1 VSTKT
6 QNKNQTEE
14 GKKILYRL
22 LILAVAVVYVLVFI
36 LDYML
41 QLHFTFFLLLSLFGF
56 VIVTLIYMWTKISNT
71 QIDESAIAEEE
82 SGQPE
87 NSIAEANLISEYN
100 FFDDAVIIISPVTG
114 LTIDCTNAAA
124 RMFETTVSS
133 LIGIDLTSLFDSSW
147 RAEERNKI
155 KDGLDKNA
163 NVRLNGIFKTSKGTV
178 FHGELEAVKKISGD
192 RRVISVRITSVESPI
207 ERTQVEVKPAS
218 TFENI
223 THGQQEDVA
232 MQILDAASMA
242 IAVIGTNYKFIKV
255 NRSFA
260 NLLAYTES
268 ELLNLSILD
277 LIPAEDKQTERN
289 LLSSLFSGE
298 LPSSKKEKR
307 LVRRNNEIIW
317 VNSSASVSRDAN
329 GSPKFIIS
337 LTENITQRKR
347 IEKVVNDNRSRLSSL
362 VENAEYSILSVDR
375 RHSILLI
382 NSRLAD
388 QLYAQTGVIVE
399 TGFNLLEIL
408 PEDFHKD
415 YLEMHD
421 RAFKGE
427 EFILEK
433 KIVVNGKPEHI
444 EVIITPVKDE
454 AGYVKSISIFGHNVS
469 KRKEV
474 ELKLMKAKE
483 EAEAATQAK
492 SGFLA
497 TMSHE
502 IRTPLN
508 GVIGMGRLLNQTAL
522 SEKQQEFVDSI
533 VLSGEALLSVIN
545 DILDFSKIE
554 SSKMELERK
563 PFALKRCIEETFDL
577 LASKAV
583 EKNLSLHYTIARD
596 VPGFIYGDITRLR
609 QILLNLVSNALK
621 FTQKGSITVRVS
633 KVSSIKD
640 DLNIQFE
647 VQDTGVGIP
656 KDRISKLFA
665 AFSQADASTSRTYGG
680 TGLGLAISK
689 NLVELMG
696 GKIYVESVE
705 SEGSNFI
712 FNIHVAE
719 VPKEE
724 IPKFQKS
731 GTGKFANSMV
741 LIISDDKTEADLY
754 ANYFKRWSLIPIV
767 ANDVQSGLK
776 LLREKGDYNIVLIDA
791 QLITSKALVVAQE
804 VRTIKNK
811 EILPIVMYNVDKA
824 DEIFFDYTNEVVS
837 AVIPMN
843 VDRSKVLDI
852 LISVFS
858 IENHQRN
865 QHEKSF
871 EGMSKKLGEEIPLD
885 ILIAEDNLIN
895 QKLAQNI
902 FEGLGYK
909 PVMASNGLQV
919 LDQLRAKSFDL
930 IFMDVQMPE
939 MDGMETTRFII
950 HKLKPEKKP
959 VIIAMTAFAL
969 EGDKEKCL
977 EAGMDDY
984 ISKPFMIEEI
994 VERIKKWGGRFRD
1007 SQKNMDEKITTT
1019 TNNGSAILYEP
1030 TLMKLKEMTS
1040 GADPSFFSQ
1049 VIKMFVD
1056 QSSEIVEQIAG
1067 LLPVMDLPQMASLA
1081 HKLKGSALN
1090 LGANKLAETCR
1101 IIEIKGKD
1109 LDSYGM
1115 SDLVGRLK
1123 VELADTKKEIEK
1135 YL

>member
-1 VSTKT
+1 MSPQT
-6 QNKNQTEE
+6 QNKNHTEE

-56 VIVTLIYMWTKISNT
+56 VIVTLIYMWMKISNT
-71 QIDESAIAEEE
+71 PDEVIPVTENEP
-82 SGQPE
+82 QPAT
-87 NSIAEANLISEYN
+87 NNLPDAGLLTDYN
-100 FFDDAVIIISPVTG
+100 LFDDAVVIVSPVTG
-114 LTIDCTNAAA
+114 LTIDCSKAAA
-124 RMFETTVSS
+124 TLFETSVSS
-133 LIGIDLTSLFDSSW
+133 MIGIDLTALFDSSW
-147 RAEERNKI
+147 KAEDRNKI
-155 KDGLDKNA
+155 KEGLDKQNY
-163 NVRLNGIFKTSKGTV
+163 VKVIGVFKTHQKKV
-178 FHGELEAVKKISGD
+178 FHAELEAVKKIAD
-192 RRVISVRITSVESPI
+192 DHRVISVRITPVEKPSDIDSVVDRKSSSNEQPEI
-207 ERTQVEVKPAS
+207 AGQ
-218 TFENI
+218 ENS
-223 THGQQEDVA
+223 A
-232 MQILDAASMA
+232 LQILDAASMPIA
-242 IAVIGTNYKFIKV
+242 IIGTNYKFIRV
-255 NRSFA
+255 NRAFA

-268 ELLNLSILD
+268 ELLSLSILD
-277 LIPAEDKQTERN
+277 IVPQEDKQAERN
-289 LLSSLFSGE
+289 LLSALFRGE

-307 LVRRNNEIIW
+307 LIRRNNEIIW
-317 VNSSASVSRDAN
+317 VNTSASVSLDAN
-329 GSPKFIIS
+329 GSPKYVIS
-337 LTENITQRKR
+337 LNENITQRKR
-347 IEKVVNDNRSRLSSL
+347 IEKIVNLNRNRLNSL
-362 VENAEYSILSVDR
+362 VENAEYSILSVDK
-375 RHSILLI
+375 RHTILLI
-382 NSRLAD
+382 NSRLCD

-408 PEDFHKD
+408 PDDFHKN
-415 YLEMHD
+415 YLEVHE

-433 KIVVNGKPEHI
+433 KIIVNGKPVHLEI
-444 EVIITPVKDE
+444 IITPVKDE
-454 AGYVKSISIFGHNVS
+454 TGFVKSVSIFGHDIS
-469 KRKEV
+469 KRKDA
-474 ELKLMKAKE
+474 ELKLLKAKE

-583 EKNLSLHYTIARD
+583 EKNLALHYTIARD
-596 VPGFIYGDITRLR
+596 VPAFVYGDITRLR

-621 FTQKGSITVRVS
+621 FTQKGSITIRVS
-633 KVSSIKD
+633 KLTSVKN

-647 VQDTGVGIP
+647 VKDTGIGIP
-656 KDRISKLFA
+656 KDKIGRLFT
-665 AFSQADASTSRTYGG
+665 AFSQADASTSKTYGG

-696 GKIYVESVE
+696 GAIRVESI
-705 SEGSNFI
+705 EGSGSDFI
-712 FNIHVAE
+712 FNIHVEE
-719 VPKEE
+719 VPKSE
-724 IPKFQKS
+724 IPKFQRS

-767 ANDVQSGLK
+767 ADDVATGMK
-776 LLREKGDYNIVLIDA
+776 LIREKSDYNIVLIDA

-804 VRTIKNK
+804 VRTIRNK
-811 EILPIVMYNVDKA
+811 ETLPIVMFNVDKA
-824 DEIFFDYTNEVVS
+824 DEMFFDYTNEVVS
-837 AVIPMN
+837 AVIPKN

-871 EGMSKKLGEEIPLD
+871 EGMTKKLGEELPLE

-909 PVMASNGLQV
+909 PTMASNGLQV
-919 LDQLRAKSFDL
+919 IDQLRAKSFDL

-950 HKLKPEKKP
+950 HKLKPEIKP

-984 ISKPFMIEEI
+984 ISKPFLIEEI
-994 VERIKKWGGRFRD
+994 VERIKKWGGRFRE
-1007 SQKNMDEKITTT
+1007 SQNNMENKTGTTA
-1019 TNNGSAILYEP
+1019 NNSSVILYEP
-1030 TLMKLKEMTS
+1030 TLMKLKEMTT
-1040 GADPSFFSQ
+1040 GADPTFFGQ

-1067 LLPVMDLPQMASLA
+1067 LLPVMDLPQIASLA

-1090 LGANKLAETCR
+1090 LGANKLADTCKT
-1101 IIEIKGKD
+1101 IEIKGKD

-1115 SDLVGRLK
+1115 SDLVKRLK
-1123 VELADTKKEIEK
+1123 EEMELTKTEIQK
-1135 YL
+1135 YQ

>member
-1 VSTKT
+1 
-6 QNKNQTEE
+6 
-14 GKKILYRL
+14 
-22 LILAVAVVYVLVFI
+22 
-36 LDYML
+36 
-41 QLHFTFFLLLSLFGF
+41 
-56 VIVTLIYMWTKISNT
+56 MWTKISNT
-71 QIDESAIAEEE
+71 PNEEFVHVENESV
-82 SGQPE
+82 SQE
-87 NSIAEANLISEYN
+87 NSQAEANLISDYN
-100 FFDDAVIIISPVTG
+100 LFDDAVIIVSPVTG
-114 LTIDCTNAAA
+114 LTIDCSNAAA
-124 RMFETTVSS
+124 RLFETNVSA
-133 LIGIDLTSLFDSSW
+133 LIGIDLTSLFDASW
-147 RAEERNKI
+147 KAEDRNSI
-155 KDGLDKNA
+155 KAGLDKDSS
-163 NVRLNGIFKTSKGTV
+163 VKVLGVFKTFRKNL
-178 FHGELEAVKKISGD
+178 FHGELEAVKKISGE
-192 RRVISVRITSVESPI
+192 RRVISVRINPI
-207 ERTQVEVKPAS
+207 EKPVAKPETELQS
-218 TFENI
+218 INTSEALNNTLQENAAI
-223 THGQQEDVA
+223 
-232 MQILDAASMA
+232 QILDAASMPIA
-242 IAVIGTNYKFIKV
+242 IIGTNYKFIKV
-255 NRSFA
+255 NRAFA

-277 LIPAEDKQTERN
+277 LIPSDDKKAERN
-289 LLSSLFSGE
+289 LLSALFSGE

-307 LVRRNNEIIW
+307 LIRRNNEIIW

-329 GSPKFIIS
+329 GSPKYIIS

-347 IEKVVNDNRSRLSSL
+347 IERVVSENRKRLNSL
-362 VENAEYSILSVDR
+362 VENAEYSILSVDK

-382 NSRLAD
+382 NSRLCD
-388 QLYAQTGVIVE
+388 QMYAQTGVIVE

-415 YLEMHD
+415 YLEIHD

-433 KIVVNGKPEHI
+433 KIVVNGNPVHLEI
-444 EVIITPVKDE
+444 IITPVKNDD
-454 AGYVKSISIFGHNVS
+454 GYVQSISIFGHDIS
-469 KRKEV
+469 KRKNV
-474 ELKLMKAKE
+474 ELQLVKAKE

-508 GVIGMGRLLNQTAL
+508 GVIGMGRLLNQTPL

-596 VPGFIYGDITRLR
+596 VPGFVYGDITRLR

-621 FTQKGSITVRVS
+621 FTQKGVITVRVS
-633 KVSSIKD
+633 KLSFVD
-640 DLNIQFE
+640 NDLNIKIE

-656 KDRISKLFA
+656 KDRIGRLFT
-665 AFSQADASTSRTYGG
+665 AFSQADSSTSRTYGG

-696 GKIYVESVE
+696 GKINVESNE
-705 SEGSNFI
+705 GLGSNFF

-719 VPKEE
+719 VPKGE
-724 IPKFQKS
+724 IPKFQK
-731 GTGKFANSMV
+731 TGSSKLANSMV

-754 ANYFKRWSLIPIV
+754 ANYFKRWGLMPV
-767 ANDVQSGLK
+767 LAKDVESGLK
-776 LLREKGDYNIVLIDA
+776 LIREKGDYNIVLIDA
-791 QLITSKALVVAQE
+791 QLISAKALVVAQE

-811 EILPIVMYNVDKA
+811 EILPIVMFNVDKA

-837 AVIPMN
+837 AVIPKN

-858 IENHQRN
+858 IENHQRSQN
-865 QHEKSF
+865 EKSF
-871 EGMSKKLGEEIPLD
+871 EGMTKKLGEEIPLD
-885 ILIAEDNLIN
+885 ILIAEDNQIN

-919 LDQLRAKSFDL
+919 IDQLRAKSFDL

-984 ISKPFMIEEI
+984 ISKPFLIEEI

-1007 SQKNMDEKITTT
+1007 SQKDMDEKTTT
-1019 TNNGSAILYEP
+1019 VTNNGNATLYEP

-1040 GADPSFFSQ
+1040 GADPTFFNQ

-1056 QSSEIVEQIAG
+1056 QSSEIVEQISG

-1109 LDSYGM
+1109 LDNYGM
-1115 SDLVGRLK
+1115 SDLVSRLK
-1123 VELADTKKEIEK
+1123 VELAETKIEIEK

>member
-1 VSTKT
+1 
-6 QNKNQTEE
+6 
-14 GKKILYRL
+14 
-22 LILAVAVVYVLVFI
+22 
-36 LDYML
+36 
-41 QLHFTFFLLLSLFGF
+41 
-56 VIVTLIYMWTKISNT
+56 
-71 QIDESAIAEEE
+71 
-82 SGQPE
+82 
-87 NSIAEANLISEYN
+87 
-100 FFDDAVIIISPVTG
+100 
-114 LTIDCTNAAA
+114 
-124 RMFETTVSS
+124 
-133 LIGIDLTSLFDSSW
+133 
-147 RAEERNKI
+147 
-155 KDGLDKNA
+155 
-163 NVRLNGIFKTSKGTV
+163 
-178 FHGELEAVKKISGD
+178 
-192 RRVISVRITSVESPI
+192 
-207 ERTQVEVKPAS
+207 
-218 TFENI
+218 
-223 THGQQEDVA
+223 
-232 MQILDAASMA
+232 
-242 IAVIGTNYKFIKV
+242 
-255 NRSFA
+255 
-260 NLLAYTES
+260 
-268 ELLNLSILD
+268 
-277 LIPAEDKQTERN
+277 
-289 LLSSLFSGE
+289 
-298 LPSSKKEKR
+298 
-307 LVRRNNEIIW
+307 
-317 VNSSASVSRDAN
+317 
-329 GSPKFIIS
+329 
-337 LTENITQRKR
+337 
-347 IEKVVNDNRSRLSSL
+347 
-362 VENAEYSILSVDR
+362 
-375 RHSILLI
+375 
-382 NSRLAD
+382 
-388 QLYAQTGVIVE
+388 
-399 TGFNLLEIL
+399 
-408 PEDFHKD
+408 
-415 YLEMHD
+415 
-421 RAFKGE
+421 
-427 EFILEK
+427 
-433 KIVVNGKPEHI
+433 
-444 EVIITPVKDE
+444 
-454 AGYVKSISIFGHNVS
+454 
-469 KRKEV
+469 
-474 ELKLMKAKE
+474 
-483 EAEAATQAK
+483 
-492 SGFLA
+492 
-497 TMSHE
+497 
-502 IRTPLN
+502 
-508 GVIGMGRLLNQTAL
+508 
-522 SEKQQEFVDSI
+522 
-533 VLSGEALLSVIN
+533 
-545 DILDFSKIE
+545 
-554 SSKMELERK
+554 
-563 PFALKRCIEETFDL
+563 
-577 LASKAV
+577 
-583 EKNLSLHYTIARD
+583 
-596 VPGFIYGDITRLR
+596 
-609 QILLNLVSNALK
+609 
-621 FTQKGSITVRVS
+621 
-633 KVSSIKD
+633 
-640 DLNIQFE
+640 
-647 VQDTGVGIP
+647 
-656 KDRISKLFA
+656 
-665 AFSQADASTSRTYGG
+665 
-680 TGLGLAISK
+680 LAISK

-994 VERIKKWGGRFRD
+994 VERIKKWGGRFRN
-1007 SQKNMDEKITTT
+1007 SQKDMDEKITTT

-1115 SDLVGRLK
+1115 SDLVSRLK
-1123 VELADTKKEIEK
+1123 EELIVTKSITTIPKN
-1135 YL
+1135 